1 MDSNFKGGIRLS
13 TISKIFG
20 NYKNSLDYSKKRYQ
34 ELYIERVSNAQA
46 FYKDFFYKLIKQ
58 YKPIFSNSGNLYRL
72 KREILKFFEKEQI
85 DFVAIDGTCS
95 KEPFKDFIIF
105 FGGAYGAKGSISIEG
120 EPPKVRYQKWEINK
134 DVSMVAYIPIPFAQ
148 LSDIT
153 DTDMEETFVVSDS
166 DRIDLSNIQ
175 TSIMQLAEIFLAYNV
190 VTSSV
195 LESPKLLMLDLSPSS
210 LMASVAI
217 EPIQVHLAGCYPY
230 DRRTIDMAD
239 IAIAFAHPFNLK
251 LGIPGTKK
259 FKRYSL
265 IISKFHSNGS
275 KPLDVYQLAKEY
287 GLTIEDLGFS
297 NGKISGAIK
306 YVIDNKIADLKGGIL
321 RPLVDVEASW
331 EYVKSFFQNLCRK
344 LFIEKDQSALIY
356 DSADERGIRRRR
368 WLSPNDIK
376 FLISVGIRALIEECW
391 KRKILLTGV
400 VKDSHSRYLSRNYL
414 GVLKYLELY
423 PELNELQV
431 LQLPWTDRIFLETLP
446 LCDENLEAPW
456 SSIEIDSAFMTLFLY
471 QQDPSKSPIISGV
484 KGSIVFNEKLFARSL
499 AQFFIKRN
507 KATPLMGHVVFLD
520 RLLYSEW
527 DTDKLSLK
535 IKNDEI
541 GELSLFYCPYNN
553 TPNIGQDI
561 MLYFL
566 STLTRNHFPEVIGYP
581 DPLHKADW
589 GAKSIGK
596 KVKELIKNS
605 EISFRA
611 NPLSKT
617 FRIIRDSLR
626 RI

>member
-1 MDSNFKGGIRLS
+1 MS